1 MPRVHQGGGW
11 SPVGSENNN
20 GVSRTITVLSTNK
33 SSAASAKANRGDNNN
48 ALPIFRRLRPVH
60 ARGARTA
67 AQQHVGDANAYD
79 RSDQGVRARGL
90 VTAFRANTASRPEGN
105 SAALFIKK
113 QGAGSWRP
121 ISPLDGALPKL
132 DRQGV

>member
-1 MPRVHQGGGW
+1 MDQNAAGPPRRRPVAGW
-11 SPVGSENNN
+11 FGKQQR
-20 GVSRTITVLSTNK
+20 GVADHHRLSTNK

-67 AQQHVGDANAYD
+67 AQKPVSDANAHD

-90 VTAFRANTASRPEGN
+90 VTAFRANTASRPEGKLGG
-105 SAALFIKK
+105 SFYKK
-113 QGAGSWRP
+113 AGSRVLAPDLPARWR
-121 ISPLDGALPKL
+121 SP
-132 DRQGV
+132 